1 MSNKLLK
8 KMLENRELFTEDDVF
23 GYLEAEVIE
32 NDMYLSILD
41 SLSEGHVIID
51 KEGIVRYFNRT
62 VFSLVPP
69 SKAYGL
75 DEGKNI
81 GNVFHDKDM
90 KAFVLDVINGKQKP
104 EPKDFTI
111 GSMNEL
117 RTIRFEFRRL
127 ECDGDYYLD
136 IVISDISERIRKET
150 RLRRSESLASMT
162 TMAAGIAHDIK
173 NPLAA
178 MKIHIQLMQ
187 KFIQKKG
194 MLDAKGAER
203 YLSVLEEEIDH
214 LNRIAVDFL
223 FAVKPMNTELR
234 LDSINS
240 IIDDMVSFL
249 RPEAEEKN
257 IEIKLD
263 LDNFIPR
270 VEIDGKYVRQ
280 AFLNLVQNAFAA
292 MPDGGVLSIRSRLQG
307 DYIEVSFSDNGTG
320 ISEEKLSKIFEPYYT
335 TKATGT
341 GLGLTTVYKIMKEHN
356 GDIHVKSEV
365 GVGTRF
371 TLAFP
376 VPASQRFAIEEVE

>member
-194 MLDAKGAER
+194 MLDAEGAER

-223 FAVKPMNTELR
+223 F
-234 LDSINS
+234 
-240 IIDDMVSFL
+240 
-249 RPEAEEKN
+249 
-257 IEIKLD
+257 
-263 LDNFIPR
+263 
-270 VEIDGKYVRQ
+270 
-280 AFLNLVQNAFAA
+280 
-292 MPDGGVLSIRSRLQG
+292 
-307 DYIEVSFSDNGTG
+307 
-320 ISEEKLSKIFEPYYT
+320 
-335 TKATGT
+335 
-341 GLGLTTVYKIMKEHN
+341 
-356 GDIHVKSEV
+356 DI
-365 GVGTRF
+365 
-371 TLAFP
+371 
-376 VPASQRFAIEEVE
+376 